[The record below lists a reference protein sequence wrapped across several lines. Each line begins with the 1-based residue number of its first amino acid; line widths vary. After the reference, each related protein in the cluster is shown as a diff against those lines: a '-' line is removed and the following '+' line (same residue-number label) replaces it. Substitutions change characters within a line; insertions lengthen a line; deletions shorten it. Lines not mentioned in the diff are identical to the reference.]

1 MTNKALTN
9 KDLVLAYARQ
19 HKQVTVIGASRDL
32 GITRGSAS
40 QVLTSMANRGE
51 MLVVAGA
58 CSRSVAYRVID
69 TDRHAELLRLVLFG
83 SAGRKA

>member
-1 MTNKALTN
+1 MTNKAMTN
-9 KDLVLAYARQ
+9 KNLVLAYARK
-19 HKQVTVIGASRDL
+19 HKQVTVNDVCRDL

-40 QVLTSMANRGE
+40 QVLTTMANRGE

-58 CSRSVAYRVID
+58 CSRSVAYRVMD
-69 TDRHAELLRLVLFG
+69 TDRHAELLNLVLFG